1 MNIDSQMLAVCAV
14 FALLAV
20 GLYALLTVRN
30 VIKLL
35 IGLQILAKAAILA
48 MVVAGRVSG
57 EPALGQSLAITIIVA
72 DTVVAIVGLALAVQI
87 RQRIGTLDIRALARL
102 HG

>member
-1 MNIDSQMLAVCAV
+1 VNIDSQMLAVCAV